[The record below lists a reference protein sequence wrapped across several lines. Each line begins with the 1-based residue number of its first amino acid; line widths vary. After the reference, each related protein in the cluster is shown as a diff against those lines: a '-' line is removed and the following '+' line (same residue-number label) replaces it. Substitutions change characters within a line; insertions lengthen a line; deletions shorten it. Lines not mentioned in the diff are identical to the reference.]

1 MSGRF
6 KKGWDWL
13 AGRSRGQRW
22 LIKSCLL
29 AVYTLVVFFP
39 RPDQL
44 LKQLPRWK
52 NPDSLIE
59 TNVPFMAEINL
70 KIDEQLKP
78 DGTKNDEMKTVEKF
92 VYREIKYGYDWDV
105 WGNTD
110 YWPTV
115 AEIWA
120 NKREDCDGQAVL
132 AASILK
138 SRGFDEVRIVGNL
151 SHVWV
156 AAGTNEVM
164 SPQADKNFQRVD
176 GKLKVR
182 FPRVGTFLLTWA
194 HINRFPALR
203 SLLLLAVVLLVALH
217 PVGDMKRWWMA
228 FGVGAAG
235 LLLLYDWGGK
245 YLKSS
250 GTGAS
255 LDFWAG
261 NLLVLLAIALAL
273 LVKPKMALANYALC
287 KISLFLRAV

>member
-1 MSGRF
+1 MSGRG
-6 KKGWDWL
+6 KDLWDWL
-13 AGRSRGQRW
+13 AARPRGQRM
-22 LIKSCLL
+22 LVKCVLL
-29 AVYTLVVFFP
+29 GLFTLAVFFP

-44 LKQLPRWK
+44 VRQIPRWK

-59 TNVPFMAEINL
+59 TNAPFLTEINQ

-78 DGTKNDEMKTVEKF
+78 EATKNEEMKAVERF

-110 YWPTV
+110 YWPTL
-115 AEIWA
+115 AEVWQ

-132 AASILK
+132 TASILR
-138 SRGFDEVRIVGNL
+138 SRGFTDVRIVGNL

-182 FPRVGTFLLTWA
+182 LPGAKTFLLTWA
-194 HINRFPALR
+194 HINKFPAAR
-203 SLLLLAVVLLVALH
+203 SLLLLLAVLILTLH
-217 PVGDMKRWWMA
+217 PVWDVKQWWMT
-228 FGVGAAG
+228 FGIGAAG

-245 YLKSS
+245 YLQSS
-250 GTGAS
+250 AVGAS
-255 LDFWAG
+255 LGFWTG
-261 NLLVLLAIALAL
+261 NLLVLLAIGLAYYT
-273 LVKPKMALANYALC
+273 KRPANQPG
-287 KISLFLRAV
+287 

>member
-1 MSGRF
+1 MSGGIQRA
-6 KKGWDWL
+6 WDWL
-13 AGRSRGQRW
+13 AKRPVVQRW
-22 LIKSCLL
+22 LLKALLL
-29 AVYTLVVFFP
+29 AVFTLVVFFP

-44 LKQLPRWK
+44 VKQLPRWK

-59 TNVPFMAEINL
+59 TNMPFMAEINK

-78 DGTKNDEMKTVEKF
+78 DGTKKDEMKAVERF

-115 AEIWA
+115 AEVWA
-120 NKREDCDGQAVL
+120 NKQEDCDGQAVL

-138 SRGFDEVRIVGNL
+138 SRGFPDVHIVGNL

-156 AAGTNEVM
+156 DSGTNEVM

-182 FPRVGTFLLTWA
+182 FPGVKTFLLSWA
-194 HINRFPALR
+194 HINRFPAVR
-203 SLLLLAVVLLVALH
+203 SLLLLMAVLTMALH
-217 PVGDMKRWWMA
+217 PVWDTKRWWMT
-228 FGVGAAG
+228 FGIGTTG

-250 GTGAS
+250 DVGAS
-255 LDFWAG
+255 AACWAG
-261 NLLVLLAIALAL
+261 NLLIIVAIVLAWRSRSQIT
-273 LVKPKMALANYALC
+273 K
-287 KISLFLRAV
+287 

>member
-1 MSGRF
+1 
-6 KKGWDWL
+6 L
-13 AGRSRGQRW
+13 AARPPGQRW
-22 LIKSCLL
+22 LIKAIML
-29 AVYTLVVFFP
+29 AVYTLIIFFP
-39 RPDQL
+39 RPDQFIR
-44 LKQLPRWK
+44 QVPRWQ

-59 TNVPFMAEINL
+59 TNVPFLAEVNL

-78 DGTKNDEMKTVEKF
+78 DSTKKEEIKAVEKF

-115 AEIWA
+115 SEVWA
-120 NKREDCDGQAVL
+120 NKLEDCDGQAVL

-138 SRGFDEVRIVGNL
+138 SRGFPDVRIVGNL

-156 AAGTNEVM
+156 ATGTNEVM
-164 SPQADKNFQRVD
+164 SPQADKNFQRVG

-182 FPRVGTFLLTWA
+182 FPGMKTFLLTWA
-194 HINRFPALR
+194 HINRFPAVR
-203 SLLLLAVVLLVALH
+203 SLLLLMALLVMALH
-217 PVGDMKRWWMA
+217 PVADVKRWWMT

-250 GTGAS
+250 ANGAS

-261 NLLVLLAIALAL
+261 NILVLLAIALAFWTR
-273 LVKPKMALANYALC
+273 PKTTSGN
-287 KISLFLRAV
+287 

>member
-1 MSGRF
+1 MSGWF
-6 KKGWDWL
+6 KRRWDWL

-29 AVYTLVVFFP
+29 AAFTLVVFFP

-44 LKQLPRWK
+44 VKQLPRWK

-59 TNVPFMAEINL
+59 TNVPFMAEINQ

-78 DGTKNDEMKTVEKF
+78 DGTKKDELKAVEKF

-115 AEIWA
+115 GEVWDI
-120 NKREDCDGQAVL
+120 KREDCDGQAVL

-138 SRGFDEVRIVGNL
+138 SRGFEEVRIVGNL

-182 FPRVGTFLLTWA
+182 FPGMKTFLLTWA

-203 SLLLLAVVLLVALH
+203 SLLLLAAVLVVSWH
-217 PVGDMKRWWMA
+217 PVADMKRWWMT
-228 FGVGAAG
+228 FGMGVAG

-245 YLKSS
+245 YLKNSA
-250 GTGAS
+250 TGGS

-273 LVKPKMALANYALC
+273 LTKPTKAPG
-287 KISLFLRAV
+287 S